1 MKLLKIIVLFIIVSI
16 SLYSNEF
23 EDYKLNEMQKLEG
36 DKVFDEMV
44 HSIGNVE
51 NLKTIRT
58 EGSVNQPVENG
69 IISVPV
75 QVDVDFSGKIRIKYE
90 DKEFIID
97 KDKGWLKYPQGYY
110 ENLNENYIKTL
121 SGNLNRN
128 LIYIAQ
134 NKKDYEIKL
143 MGEIT
148 ILDKV
153 CYKLELVVE
162 DSKIILF
169 VDIKDLMPVQMIYT
183 YDSMQIIRTYLEYK
197 VINGINYPIHI
208 TSTDINGNLISEVKI
223 LKIDFNIEVEG
234 FK

>member
-1 MKLLKIIVLFIIVSI
+1 
-16 SLYSNEF
+16 
-23 EDYKLNEMQKLEG
+23 MQKLEG

>member
-1 MKLLKIIVLFIIVSI
+1 VKLLKIIVLFIIVSI

>member
-1 MKLLKIIVLFIIVSI
+1 MKLFKIIVLFIIVYI
-16 SLYSNEF
+16 PLYSNEF
-23 EDYKLNEMQKLEG
+23 EDYKLIETQKLEG

-44 HSIGNVE
+44 RSIGNVE

-58 EGSVNQPVENG
+58 EGIVNQPVENG

-97 KDKGWLKYPQGYY
+97 EDKGWLKYPQGYY

-121 SGNLNRN
+121 SGNLTRN

-153 CYKLELVVE
+153 CYKLELVE
-162 DSKIILF
+162 EGSTTILF

-183 YDSMQIIRTYLEYK
+183 YDFMQIIRTYLEYK
-197 VINGINYPIHI
+197 VINEINYPIHI

-223 LKIDFNIEVEG
+223 LKIDFNIEIEG